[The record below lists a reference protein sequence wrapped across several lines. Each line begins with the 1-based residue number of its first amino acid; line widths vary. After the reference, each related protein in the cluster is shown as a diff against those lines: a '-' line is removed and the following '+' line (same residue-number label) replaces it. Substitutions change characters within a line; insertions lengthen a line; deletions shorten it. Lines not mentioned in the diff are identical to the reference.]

1 MNEKTLTLSFITK
14 TPEQKEELSFPAEL
28 ACVACTAESQRK
40 KPSFLRDASEKI
52 AFISKVYY
60 PMWVLGADNACLI
73 IDGLKPSPHEFSFEE
88 PTKTG
93 VFVEELKKNS
103 VSPQKFLDALRTQAK
118 EAKNFVSPLNLSFA
132 ALVDDKELLGV
143 LLEYFKTGTLQD
155 NDHEEQTAVIPSET
169 DAKAAAETRQAIA
182 KCLRTIQADVKGLKY
197 ALAVLKE
204 ELEFHTNAATSEI
217 GLLEEKLDL
226 EMTALKPIVDKT
238 VKKITQKQDKAIAI
252 LQKGIDRKLAVLDKR
267 REKYMHKLQ
276 VAEQRKDTVQ
286 KKMDAA
292 KKRKNA
298 SKSSS
303 GSFALKKYERE
314 IDNTKKEIK
323 AVSDELEKFRKEG
336 DNSVKQKQE
345 EFQKAIAQEE
355 SRITQLTNAY
365 HAKTDA
371 KQKQI
376 GDITTQAA
384 ALNTSLE
391 NRIEELKSSGNALR
405 SQVEVDWKL
414 DDPDE
419 PILAQVPIYLV
430 KYTKAEEER
439 YSLISPITL
448 FEDIGVLNGLKKMLT
463 LNSEP
468 KLKTLTRPASKKLH
482 ETLNTQLLGK
492 MQGDAAFRIKMN
504 EVCRASNLIDQN
516 NFAQTL
522 NEGLDEI
529 EKKGWMTHQE
539 ASAFCRRVMGE
550 QA

>member
-1 MNEKTLTLSFITK
+1 MNEKTLTLPFITK
-14 TPEQKEELSFPAEL
+14 TPDQKEELSYPAEL

-60 PMWVLGADNACLI
+60 PMWVLCADNACII

-103 VSPQKFLDALRTQAK
+103 VSPQKFLDALKTQAK
-118 EAKNFVSPLNLSFA
+118 ETKNFVSPVNLSFA
-132 ALVDDKELLGV
+132 ALVDDKELLGF
-143 LLEYFKTGTLQD
+143 LLEYFKTGALQG
-155 NDHEEQTAVIPSET
+155 NIQEETALIPPET
-169 DAKAAAETRQAIA
+169 DTKTATETGQAIA
-182 KCLRTIQADVKGLKY
+182 KCLRTIQADAKGLKY
-197 ALAVLKE
+197 ALDVLKE

-217 GLLEEKLDL
+217 EQLEEKLDL
-226 EMTALKPIVDKT
+226 EMASLKPIVDKT
-238 VKKITQKQDKAIAI
+238 VKKITQKQDKAIAAI
-252 LQKGIDRKLAVLDKR
+252 QKSIDRKLAVLDKR
-267 REKYMHKLQ
+267 REKYMRKLQ
-276 VAEQRKDTVQ
+276 VAEQRKDAVQ
-286 KKMDAA
+286 KKIDAA

-314 IDNTKKEIK
+314 VDNTKKEIK
-323 AVSDELEKFRKEG
+323 ALSDELEKFRKDA

-355 SRITQLTNAY
+355 SKITQLTNAY
-365 HAKTDA
+365 HAKTNE

-376 GDITTQAA
+376 DDMTTQVA

-391 NRIEELKSSGNALR
+391 NRIDELKRSGNALR

-419 PILAQVPIYLV
+419 PILAQVPIYMV
-430 KYTKAEEER
+430 KYTKAKEER
-439 YSLISPITL
+439 YSLISPIAIG
-448 FEDIGVLNGLKKMLT
+448 EDVGVLNGLKKMLT

-468 KLKTLTRPASKKLH
+468 KLKTLTHPASKKLH
-482 ETLNTQLLGK
+482 ETLSTHLLGK

-516 NFAQTL
+516 TFGQTL
-522 NEGLDEI
+522 NEGLDEV